1 MCIYVREVTIEE
13 GRKIQSLLRRG
24 QNAIQVRRAMVILSS
39 AQGYKVPEIAR
50 MYYLSEK
57 YVRALIHRFNAEGV
71 RSLNPRFNGP
81 KIRGGGS
88 RTFSEEEKAHIV
100 ELSLLRP
107 KDLGYPFSRWSLDKL
122 RLAILDRKIVDSIS
136 IEALRKI
143 LHSHNITI
151 QRTRTW
157 KESTDQNFKE
167 KKERVR
173 ELVTNH
179 AHHPEQGVVIAV
191 DEFGPLALRPE
202 LGANW
207 AEMKKPDRVPA
218 TYSRGKG
225 GQHLLAALD
234 LTHDKLYGWAIP
246 RKRWWRF
253 LAFLKYLKRNHPDTK
268 LHVILDNHSTHKKEG
283 IKTWAKENDVELAY
297 TPTNASWLNPIECHF
312 VPIKELVLRNV
323 YYQDKKEQ
331 TRAIRRYIFWRNGH
345 KNDPRLRAMEK
356 RNKVG

>member
-1 MCIYVREVTIEE
+1 M
-13 GRKIQSLLRRG
+13 
-24 QNAIQVRRAMVILSS
+24 ILSS

-57 YVRALIHRFNAEGV
+57 YVRALIHRFNAEGL

-88 RTFSEEEKAHIV
+88 RTFSEEEKAQIV

-157 KESTDQNFKE
+157 KESSDPNFKE

-179 AHHPEQGVVIAV
+179 AHHPEQGVVIAL

-234 LTHDKLYGWAIP
+234 LTHDKLYGWTIP
-246 RKRWWRF
+246 QKRWWRI
-253 LAFLKYLKRNHPDTK
+253 LAFLKYLKHKHPDTK

-283 IKTWAKENDVELAY
+283 VDTGQKEMTLSLHIRQ
-297 TPTNASWLNPIECHF
+297 PTHPGSIRSNATSFRSKNLCSVTSI
-312 VPIKELVLRNV
+312 
-323 YYQDKKEQ
+323 
-331 TRAIRRYIFWRNGH
+331 TRIRRNKREPFGGTSSGEMVTKMTQDYGLWKSGTRLVE
-345 KNDPRLRAMEK
+345 DPLSLRK
-356 RNKVG
+356 VNKI